1 MNVIKYTSFQLFNN
15 LVKCIDKNKA
25 SWKVRAGYKSP
36 DGKHKTKQFILK
48 YNGED
53 LKVVDNTKKL
63 VDEVF
68 IEFQANMNKNKPPF
82 EYIESKEIFVKTL
95 FNVVKKADKSKINSL
110 LNIIEKNIDE
120 FITSKKLNEVLIQDY
135 IMFLKDEM
143 QKIIYCIEDKDTNNL
158 IFKRGV
164 LSTSSI
170 QHYFRVFI
178 TYIRKIVKRKATG
191 YYPVNLENFESFD
204 IKEKN
209 KKEKFLS
216 QTQIEFV
223 EDLPTYQK
231 LMKDRRGQW
240 VDYDKDVKESF
251 LFRIKSGLRQS
262 DIARVK
268 WNMITE
274 QIDNNGELHTYLRI
288 VTQKKHKPALI
299 PLSKK
304 TLGLLPKKRKNSEFI
319 LLYKIRKF

>member
-1 MNVIKYTSFQLFNN
+1 
-15 LVKCIDKNKA
+15 
-25 SWKVRAGYKSP
+25 
-36 DGKHKTKQFILK
+36 
-48 YNGED
+48 
-53 LKVVDNTKKL
+53 
-63 VDEVF
+63 
-68 IEFQANMNKNKPPF
+68 
-82 EYIESKEIFVKTL
+82 
-95 FNVVKKADKSKINSL
+95 
-110 LNIIEKNIDE
+110 
-120 FITSKKLNEVLIQDY
+120 
-135 IMFLKDEM
+135 MFLKDEM

-231 LMKDRRGQW
+231 LNER
-240 VDYDKDVKESF
+240 
-251 LFRIKSGLRQS
+251 
-262 DIARVK
+262 
-268 WNMITE
+268 
-274 QIDNNGELHTYLRI
+274 
-288 VTQKKHKPALI
+288 
-299 PLSKK
+299 
-304 TLGLLPKKRKNSEFI
+304 
-319 LLYKIRKF
+319 